1 MDKFIVQKIIILS
14 LAAGFILGILAPIPV
29 VGMLMLFSVLLLASP
44 IVILYMIMAGELDL
58 TSPKDSIITGAIIG
72 FSANITFTVS
82 YSILMVI
89 LAKVFHYSP
98 NFFLTA
104 MITNSPIWLTGTFII
119 FLGILCATT
128 NSFTGFTTYYII
140 NFIRDVYEKK
150 HPQINNG
157 HNQDFT
163 QENYK

>member
-1 MDKFIVQKIIILS
+1 MDRFLIQKIIILS
-14 LAAGFILGILAPIPV
+14 LILGLALGLLAPIPV
-29 VGMLMLFSVLLLASP
+29 VGMIMLFLILLLAAP
-44 IVILYMIMAGELDL
+44 IVILYLIMAGELDL

-72 FSANITFTVS
+72 FSANLTFAVS
-82 YSILMVI
+82 YSILMVL
-89 LAKVFHYSP
+89 LAKIFHYTP

-119 FLGILCATT
+119 FLGVLCATT
-128 NSFTGFTTYYII
+128 NSFTGFATYYII

-150 HPQINNG
+150 HPQIQG
-157 HNQDFT
+157 TQDFT

>member
-1 MDKFIVQKIIILS
+1 MDKILVQKIIILS
-14 LAAGFILGILAPIPV
+14 LIVGLILGLLAPVPV
-29 VGMLMLFSVLLLASP
+29 VGMIMLFSVLLLASP
-44 IVILYMIMAGELDL
+44 IVILYMILAGELDL

-72 FSANITFTVS
+72 FSANLTFAVS
-82 YSILMVI
+82 YSILMVL
-89 LAKVFHYSP
+89 LAKIFHYTP

-119 FLGILCATT
+119 FLGVLCATT
-128 NSFTGFTTYYII
+128 NSFTGFATYYII

-150 HPQINNG
+150 HPQIQG
-157 HNQDFT
+157 TQDFT